1 MFSDRSSLFEMKSH
15 VLWRI
20 IIAAIILPNRA
31 SASIDASLPL
41 DATNHKFLQRACTS
55 DSFDSKIEPL
65 SPFDQSLSARRGKQ
79 DVRRED
85 PRQPA
90 ISDMIYPRNI
100 RNINAG
106 GSEKLASPTGHY
118 ERHELSSR
126 PGRNIIRRV
135 RNILR
140 KSNTDDRQL
149 TRQKAPL
156 ARRKSP

>member
-1 MFSDRSSLFEMKSH
+1 MGFIWFKDRATFAI
-15 VLWRI
+15 RP
-20 IIAAIILPNRA
+20 IAIRA
-31 SASIDASLPL
+31 AWEA
-41 DATNHKFLQRACTS
+41 RCT
-55 DSFDSKIEPL
+55 
-65 SPFDQSLSARRGKQ
+65 
-79 DVRRED
+79 RRED

-100 RNINAG
+100 WNINAG

-118 ERHELSSR
+118 GRYELSSR